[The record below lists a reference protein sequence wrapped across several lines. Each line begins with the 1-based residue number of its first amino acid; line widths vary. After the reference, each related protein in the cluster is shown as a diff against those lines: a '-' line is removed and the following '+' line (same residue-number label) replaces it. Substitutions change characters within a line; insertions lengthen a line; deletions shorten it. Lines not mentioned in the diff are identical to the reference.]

1 MIHFVVPA
9 GRENLIHE
17 YLAFWGRNLSERM
30 RILHYETLVRQT
42 RCDRGTYVLSTL
54 DELSPAMER
63 AIEDLHR
70 QLDGMDGVRILNH
83 PIRTLRRYDLLAEL
97 RRLDLNEFRAVR
109 ASEDFTG
116 LRYPVFIRAERSH
129 DGAISPLL
137 HSATAVEAGIGRAL
151 VQGHR
156 LRDLL
161 VVEFCETSDEAGFY
175 RKYAAFIVGNR
186 VVARSLNYGRE
197 WMLKFHGTEY
207 SRSMV
212 LEEREYVLS
221 NPHDAQ
227 LAEIFRVG
235 RVEYGRIDYSIK
247 NGRVQT
253 WEINLNPTIGRGLRP
268 STSKVPTELDP
279 IRRETKDCF
288 YSRFQKA
295 WAAVDLAP
303 DGEPAVPVTSDPRR
317 IRAALS
323 IEGRRGRLLATLR
336 TVLRPV
342 KPLIEPRA
350 APALRLLSRL
360 ARGRFPRPDS
370 RGLPFPPH

>member
-70 QLDGMDGVRILNH
+70 QLDGLDGVRILNH

-156 LRDLL
+156 LRDL
-161 VVEFCETSDEAGFY
+161 S
-175 RKYAAFIVGNR
+175 
-186 VVARSLNYGRE
+186 RSLFDQNSRIGIKSFCDAEKILNRE
-197 WMLKFHGTEY
+197 LGFAPK
-207 SRSMV
+207 
-212 LEEREYVLS
+212 
-221 NPHDAQ
+221 
-227 LAEIFRVG
+227 
-235 RVEYGRIDYSIK
+235 
-247 NGRVQT
+247 QT
-253 WEINLNPTIGRGLRP
+253 A
-268 STSKVPTELDP
+268 D
-279 IRRETKDCF
+279 
-288 YSRFQKA
+288 
-295 WAAVDLAP
+295 
-303 DGEPAVPVTSDPRR
+303 
-317 IRAALS
+317 
-323 IEGRRGRLLATLR
+323 GRLRATEGNSQL
-336 TVLRPV
+336 VLGNPSFV
-342 KPLIEPRA
+342 HNGQN
-350 APALRLLSRL
+350 RL
-360 ARGRFPRPDS
+360 
-370 RGLPFPPH
+370 